1 MKVDA
6 KRNRRLRKKL
16 RVDEFQ
22 ELGFEVSWNFP
33 AGSDNA
39 KVDSLVDQF
48 IDEVIE
54 VNGLGFAGGGD
65 LAWEGLVCTQSLGKC
80 TDEQREQVKAWLEK
94 AGAEQVEVSDLFDL
108 WWG

>member
-33 AGSDNA
+33 AGSDTD

-65 LAWEGLVCTQSLGKC
+65 LSWEGLVCTQSLGKC

-94 AGAEQVEVSDLFDL
+94 AGAEQVEVSELFDL